1 MTERTTN
8 HLINEKS
15 PYLLQHAHNPVDW
28 YPWGEE
34 AFEKA
39 RSENK
44 PVFLSIGYSTCH
56 WCHVMARES
65 FEDPEV
71 ARLMNEAFVNVKV
84 DREERPDI
92 DHVYMA
98 ACQLATGGGGWPL
111 TAVLTPE
118 KQPFFVGTYFP
129 REGRAGMPGM
139 LELVPRLRE
148 IWADRMADVMHTAS
162 QIAIALADQE
172 PSPSRRAPGAGD
184 LEKGAGELRRRYD
197 PSHGGFGEAPKF
209 PTPHHLFFLLREWR
223 RTGDADALAMVEHTL
238 RRMRL
243 GGIYDH
249 VGFGFHRY
257 STDAAWRVPHFEK
270 MLYDQALL
278 VLAYT
283 EAFQATG
290 NPFYAQVMREIVEY
304 VCRDLRQSQGAFFA
318 AEDADSEGEEGTF
331 YLWSLS
337 EFEKLFPPADV
348 EWLRV
353 LLSVRPEG
361 NFGALSGEAPGANIL
376 YLHEDFPEAA
386 ARLEMPEPELRRR
399 WGDARRLLFDARQRR
414 PRPHRDDKVLADWNG
429 LMIAALAKAGAALD
443 EPAWIEAAAQAADF
457 ILGQLG
463 GIDGRLRHSWRGGA
477 SAAPGQA
484 SDHAAMAWGL
494 AELYEASGEARR
506 LRQALEL
513 MDSLRAHFWDSESGG
528 FFFTPDDGE
537 KLLVRPKELYDGAIP
552 SGNSIAFA
560 NLLRLA
566 RLSGRPELEETA
578 WQAARIYT
586 DALER
591 SQSAFTH
598 FLAALCDGLAP
609 SSEVVV
615 TGPPDAPETAAL
627 LRVVRRAFLPGT
639 SLLYVPNGE
648 GGASLADIVPFVRE
662 LPRHDGPAAYVC
674 RGFACRAPVIDPA
687 SLRRALGLPE

>member
-1 MTERTTN
+1 MAERTTN
-8 HLINEKS
+8 RLINEKS

-34 AFEKA
+34 AFAKA
-39 RSENK
+39 RAENK

-56 WCHVMARES
+56 WCHVMERES

-129 REGRAGMPGM
+129 RESRAGMPGM

-148 IWADRMADVMHTAS
+148 IWAGRMDDVMHTAS
-162 QIAIALADQE
+162 QIALALADQE
-172 PSPSRRAPGAGD
+172 PPPSDRVPDAADLDRAAR
-184 LEKGAGELRRRYD
+184 ELRRRYD
-197 PSHGGFGEAPKF
+197 PSHGGFGDAPKF

-223 RTGDADALAMVEHTL
+223 RTGDAEALAMVEHTL

-243 GGIYDH
+243 GGIWDH

-290 NPFYAQVMREIVEY
+290 KPFYAQVVREIIEY
-304 VCRDLRQSQGAFFA
+304 AGRDLRHPDGAFFA
-318 AEDADSEGEEGTF
+318 AEDADSEGAEGTF
-331 YLWSLS
+331 YLWRLA

-361 NFGALSGEAPGANIL
+361 NFGAAHGGAAGANIL

-386 ARLEMPEPELRRR
+386 ARLEMPEADLRRR
-399 WGDARRLLFDARQRR
+399 WADARRALFEARQHRR
-414 PRPHRDDKVLADWNG
+414 RPHRDDKILADWNG

-443 EPAWIEAAAQAADF
+443 EPNWIAAASRAAQF
-457 ILGQLG
+457 ILDRLG
-463 GIDGRLRHSWRGGA
+463 DGSGRLRHSWRDGA
-477 SAAPGQA
+477 SAAPGLA
-484 SDHAAMAWGL
+484 SDYAAMAWGL
-494 AELYEASGEARR
+494 IELYEAGGDARH
-506 LRQALEL
+506 LRRALEL
-513 MDSLRAHFWDSESGG
+513 TEVLRAHFQDSDSGG

-537 KLLVRPKELYDGAIP
+537 RLLVRSRELYDGAIP

-560 NLLRLA
+560 NLIRLA
-566 RLSGRPELEETA
+566 RLLGRPDLEEAA
-578 WQAARIYT
+578 WRMARIYG

-591 SQSAFTH
+591 SPSAFTH
-598 FLAALCDGLAP
+598 FLSALSSGLAP

-615 TGPPDAPETAAL
+615 TGPPDAPGMAAL
-627 LRVVRRAFLPGT
+627 LQVVRRAFLPET
-639 SLLYVPNGE
+639 SLLYAPDGTD
-648 GGASLADIVPFVRE
+648 GGALAELVPFVRE
-662 LPRHDGPAAYVC
+662 LPRRDGPAAYVC
-674 RGFACRAPVIDPA
+674 RRFACQAPVLDPA
-687 SLRRALGLPE
+687 SLRKALGLPG

>member
-1 MTERTTN
+1 MTERATN
-8 HLINEKS
+8 RLINEKS
-15 PYLLQHAHNPVDW
+15 PYLLQHARNPVDW

-34 AFEKA
+34 AFAKA

-56 WCHVMARES
+56 WCHVMERES

-71 ARLMNEAFVNVKV
+71 ARLMNEAFVNIKV
-84 DREERPDI
+84 DREERPDV

-129 REGRAGMPGM
+129 RESRPGLPGM

-148 IWADRMADVMHTAS
+148 IWAERMADVMHTAS
-162 QIAIALADQE
+162 QLAIALADQE
-172 PSPSRRAPGAGD
+172 PSSAGRMPGTND
-184 LEKGAGELRRRYD
+184 LERGMRDLRRRYD
-197 PSHGGFGEAPKF
+197 PSHGGFGDAPKF

-223 RTGDADALAMVEHTL
+223 RTGDAEALAMVENTL

-243 GGIYDH
+243 GGVYDH

-270 MLYDQALL
+270 MLYDQAMLA
-278 VLAYT
+278 LAYT

-290 NPFYAQVMREIVEY
+290 NPFYAQVVREIIEY
-304 VCRDLRQSQGAFFA
+304 VQRDLRHPDGAYYA

-331 YLWSLS
+331 YLWTLA
-337 EFEKLFPPADV
+337 EFERLFPTADV

-353 LLSVRPEG
+353 LLSVRLEG
-361 NFGALSGEAPGANIL
+361 NFGDAHGGAAGANIL
-376 YLHEDFPEAA
+376 YLHEDFPAAA
-386 ARLEMPEPELRRR
+386 ARQEMPEADLRRR
-399 WGDARRLLFDARQRR
+399 WEDTRRVLLDVRQER

-429 LMIAALAKAGAALD
+429 LMIAALAKAGAALG
-443 EPAWIEAAAQAADF
+443 EPGWIAAAAQAADF
-457 ILGQLG
+457 ILGRLG
-463 GIDGRLRHSWRGGA
+463 DGDGRLRHSWRDGA
-477 SAAPGQA
+477 STAPGQA
-484 SDHAAMAWGL
+484 MDYAAMGWGL
-494 AELYEASGEARR
+494 IELYEAGGEARR

-513 MDSLRAHFWDSESGG
+513 TETLRAHFEDAEAGG

-560 NLLRLA
+560 NLIRLA
-566 RLSGRPELEETA
+566 RLSGRPDLEELA
-578 WQAARIYT
+578 WRAARVYA
-586 DALER
+586 DALDR
-591 SQSAFTH
+591 SPSAFTH
-598 FLAALCDGLAP
+598 FLSALSRGLAP

-615 TGPPDAPETAAL
+615 TGPPDAPGTATL
-627 LRVVRRAFLPGT
+627 LQVVRRAFLPET
-639 SLLYVPNGE
+639 SLLYAPNGE
-648 GGASLADIVPFVRE
+648 AGAALADLVPLVRE
-662 LPRHDGPAAYVC
+662 LPRRNGPAAYVC
-674 RGFACRAPVIDPA
+674 RGFACQAPVSDPD
-687 SLRRALGLPE
+687 SLRKALGLSE